1 MPSEVRAPR
10 ILMTMTASK
19 PYRAPVLADVAKAAK
34 VSVPTVSR
42 VLNGS
47 KYVAPDLSQRV
58 HEAVQALGYRPNSA
72 ARSLRSSKRTLVSV
86 LAGATANYGYA
97 RTIQGIETAARQAG
111 MSVSITVVE
120 SADDAQRQRAI
131 DLALSQ
137 PTAGAIV
144 LEFDRAGIQA
154 SRSLPDGLPVV
165 VAGGGSRRAGGVPA
179 ALIDER
185 AAGRQVTEYLLR
197 LGHRTVHHI
206 AGPTEGKHSGR
217 TEGWRAT
224 LQAADAEV
232 PQVMSAEW
240 DAQSG
245 YRWGERI
252 AGRDDVTA
260 LFCGND
266 EIALGAM
273 RALTDRGI
281 EVPRDISVVG
291 FDDQPLVALWR
302 PSLTT
307 VDQDFEDLGERA
319 FGLLSQLVD
328 GETDVRTSVAVP
340 QLVVR
345 ESTAPPR
352 N

>member
-1 MPSEVRAPR
+1 MAAP
-10 ILMTMTASK
+10 K
-19 PYRAPVLADVAKAAK
+19 KYRAPVLADVARAAG

-47 KYVAPDLSQRV
+47 KYVAPELARRV
-58 HEAVQALGYRPNSA
+58 QSAVADLGYRPNGA
-72 ARSLRSSKRTLVSV
+72 ARSMRSGKRTLVSV
-86 LAGATANYGYA
+86 VAGATANYGYA
-97 RTIQGIETAARQAG
+97 RTLEGIETAAQRAG

-120 SADDAQRQRAI
+120 SADDEHVQRAV

-144 LEFDRAGIQA
+144 LEFDRAGINA
-154 SRSLPDGLPVV
+154 TKALPEGLPVV
-165 VAGGGSRRAGGVPA
+165 VAGGGSRRTGGVPA

-197 LGHRTVHHI
+197 LGHTTVHHI

-217 TEGWRAT
+217 TEGWRAA
-224 LQAADAEV
+224 LQAADAPV
-232 PQVMSAEW
+232 PTVMNAEW
-240 DAQSG
+240 HAASG

-252 AGRDDVTA
+252 AGLDDVTA
-260 LFCGND
+260 VFCAND
-266 EIALGAM
+266 DIAIGLM
-273 RALTDRGI
+273 RALSDRGI
-281 EVPRDISVVG
+281 DVPGDVSVVG

-307 VDQDFEDLGERA
+307 VDQDFEDLGARA
-319 FGLLSQLVD
+319 FDLLSRLVD
-328 GETDVRTSVAVP
+328 GETDLTGSVATP

-352 N
+352 QRDRR